1 MPRIFVTVDLS
12 SLRKNLTFFS
22 GERLAGT
29 PNVNQPTRTPMQTKL
44 PCSVVRLVVT
54 LLLTLLAGSVVP
66 AAQAALK
73 IIYETQKLTDPDGGS
88 DGSFGSS
95 VSISGNSAIVGNRF
109 DPIKGFFSGSA
120 SIFAFD
126 GTSWNL
132 QAKLTASDEVAN
144 QVFGSAVA
152 ISGNMAFVGSPSDS
166 TLASLGGA
174 VYVFTF
180 DGTTWTQQAKL
191 FASDTEQYTS
201 FGASIALSGNTA
213 LIGSGAEAVYV
224 FTFDGTSWSE
234 QAKLTASDGGDDGF
248 GTSVSLSENRA
259 LVGAPFNGLGGA
271 AYIFSFN
278 GTSWS
283 EDAKLTGLDT
293 RQDDNFGSSVS
304 LSGDLA
310 LIGAPDRDQSRG
322 AAYIFA
328 FDGMTWS
335 QQTKLKL
342 TGGQKYDNFGDSV
355 ALSGTVAIVGAHQFL
370 DPGAVYEFSL
380 RRNIWTLR
388 AQLLASGNG
397 EGNYL
402 GVSVAL
408 SGTTVLAGADDTFN
422 ATESGAAYIFSL
434 GRQR

>member
-1 MPRIFVTVDLS
+1 MQKKLS
-12 SLRKNLTFFS
+12 S
-22 GERLAGT
+22 
-29 PNVNQPTRTPMQTKL
+29 V
-44 PCSVVRLVVT
+44 VVRLGVT
-54 LLLTLLAGSVVP
+54 LLLTLSTAHVAP
-66 AAQAALK
+66 AAHMIK
-73 IIYETQKLTDPDGGS
+73 TIFETQKLTDPDGGS
-88 DGSFGSS
+88 DGDFGAA
-95 VSISGNSAIVGNRF
+95 VAISGNLAIVGNPF
-109 DPIKGFFSGSA
+109 DPVKGFESGSA

-144 QVFGSAVA
+144 VVFGSAVA
-152 ISGNMAFVGSPSDS
+152 ISGNMALVGAPHDS

-180 DGTTWTQQAKL
+180 DGTAWTQQAKL
-191 FASDTEQYTS
+191 FASDTELDTI
-201 FGASIALSGNTA
+201 FGLSISLSGDTA
-213 LIGSGAEAVYV
+213 LIGSAAETVYV

-234 QAKLTASDGGDDGF
+234 QAKLTASDGADDDNF

-259 LVGAPFNGLGGA
+259 LVGATSNGLGGA
-271 AYIFSFN
+271 AYIFSSD

-283 EDAKLTGLDT
+283 EEAKLTGLDT
-293 RQDDNFGSSVS
+293 REGDNFGSSVS

-328 FDGMTWS
+328 FDGATWS
-335 QQTKLKL
+335 QQTRLKIS
-342 TGGQKYDNFGDSV
+342 GAMKYDNFGSSV
-355 ALSGTVAIVGAHQFL
+355 ALSDTVAIVGAQKFM
-370 DPGAVYEFSL
+370 DPGTVYEFSL

-388 AQLLASGNG
+388 AQLLASDAVN
-397 EGNYL
+397 GNYL

-408 SGTTVLAGADDTFN
+408 SGNTVLAGADDTFN
-422 ATESGAAYIFSL
+422 STESGAAYIFSL